1 MEQKK
6 AKRARTAV
14 VIPGPF
20 TQIQASFPG
29 RYLGIGVLQPFMSV
43 SDDPQSQA
51 KIHFR

>member
-1 MEQKK
+1 MEQKE
-6 AKRARTAV
+6 AKRACAV
-14 VIPGPF
+14 VLIPGPF

-43 SDDPQSQA
+43 SDDPQSQV